1 MDELPIFP
9 DMTLDAWAETAL
21 EDRSEVLEEVKQAAY
36 LEIRNWH
43 AEDLRDMTGGATP
56 EERDTWPKQVAWSHI
71 YLDALA
77 EIAQGYDPA
86 TVMAEKTSP
95 EQPTPGECGALLT
108 GLMLEP
114 EVAAVVAQGADPAA
128 FFASKIVSKD
138 MATNQLIVAAGSS
151 KRGAEKAIEVA
162 TTPMEIASL
171 LLVFETVRAERR
183 AQFLGASQ

>member
-1 MDELPIFP
+1 MEELPVFP
-9 DMTLDAWAETAL
+9 DMTPDAWAETAP
-21 EDRSEVLEEVKQAAY
+21 EDRAEVLQEAKQAAY
-36 LEIRNWH
+36 AEIKNWH

-77 EIAQGYDPA
+77 EIAQGYDPT

-95 EQPTPGECGALLT
+95 EQPTPGECGTLLLR
-108 GLMLEP
+108 LMLEP
-114 EVAAVVAQGADPAA
+114 EIAFVTSQGGDPAA
-128 FFASKIVSKD
+128 FFASKIVAKD
-138 MATNQLIVAAGSS
+138 ILTNQLIVAAGSS

-183 AQFLGASQ
+183 AQFLGANQ